1 MIISYYRE
9 PKHYLELNNADELY
23 NDIKR
28 AEEGYTEDFKK
39 RLIKLLDKDN
49 RAIRRLIHSYKE
61 HYKEG
66 ITFAEYYNNI
76 MECIGKGDAD
86 KGLNIVME
94 EFIKIAERVATKEKD
109 LETNDVLR
117 YLYIIHFYKP
127 YVGFLSETVIAAT
140 LEHSGLFTVCNDNTL
155 DNIYKIDLLISCNVE
170 GLEGYKIGLQCKA
183 NTFKDIN
190 PTYME
195 SYKEGNKKAIAEGIA
210 DDVYYILTKDLKILG
225 TVVTNGLEHYK
236 NINLFMDKPF
246 TLGSGYIPI
255 AEDEFIKELV
265 YKFYKLKEEDRLKND
280 PFGKIFKLNIRKH
293 FEEWYKLNIYGKI
306 KKMLY

>member
-1 MIISYYRE
+1 MIISYYKE
-9 PKHYLELNNADELY
+9 LKHYLTLNNADEIY
-23 NDIKR
+23 NGIKR

-39 RLIKLLDKDN
+39 RIIKLLDKDN

-94 EFIKIAERVATKEKD
+94 EFTKIAEKIATKEK
-109 LETNDVLR
+109 EIKAEDVLK

-140 LEHSGLFTVCNDNTL
+140 LEHSGLFTVCKDNTL

-190 PTYME
+190 HAFME
-195 SYKEGNKKAIAEGIA
+195 SYKEGNKKAITEGIT
-210 DDVYYILTKDLKILG
+210 DDVYYILSQNLNIIG
-225 TVVTNGLEHYK
+225 TVVTNGLERWQS
-236 NINLFMDKPF
+236 INFLSDKPF
-246 TLGSGYIPI
+246 NFGSGYIPI
-255 AEDEFIKELV
+255 PEEGFIKELV
-265 YKFYKLKEEDRLKND
+265 YKFYKLKEEDRLKDN
-280 PFGKIFKLNIRKH
+280 PFKEIFKLNIRKH
-293 FEEWYKLNIYGKI
+293 YEEWYKLNICGKI
-306 KKMLY
+306 KKMLI

>member
-1 MIISYYRE
+1 M
-9 PKHYLELNNADELY
+9 NNADELY
-23 NDIKR
+23 NSIKKT
-28 AEEGYTEDFKK
+28 EEGYTEDFKK
-39 RLIKLLDKDN
+39 RIIKLLDKDN

-61 HYKEG
+61 HYKDG
-66 ITFAEYYNNI
+66 ITFAGYCNRI
-76 MECIGKGDAD
+76 MQSVTEDI
-86 KGLNIVME
+86 IYT
-94 EFIKIAERVATKEKD
+94 EFTKIAEKIATKEK
-109 LETNDVLR
+109 EIKAEDVLK

-140 LEHSGLFTVCNDNTL
+140 LEYSGLFTVSKDNIL

-190 PTYME
+190 YAFME

-210 DDVYYILTKDLKILG
+210 DDVYYILSKDLKILG

-246 TLGSGYIPI
+246 NLGSGYIPI
-255 AEDEFIKELV
+255 PEEGFIKELV
-265 YKFYKLKEEDRLKND
+265 YKFYKLKEEDRLKDN
-280 PFGKIFKLNIRKH
+280 PFKEIFKLNIRKH
-293 FEEWYKLNIYGKI
+293 YEEWYKLNICGKI
-306 KKMLY
+306 KKMLI